1 MSEQDTGWVG
11 LGAMGWPMAGHLHS
25 EGHLKAVWNRTMSK
39 SAAFAEQHPD
49 TIAATTLG
57 TLAERCQVI
66 TLCVSAD
73 EDLEAV
79 VDEMLPAL
87 EPGKILVDHSTVSP
101 ATARSIAAK
110 LAEHE
115 IGFIDA
121 PVTGGVEGAVKGQ
134 LAIMAGGNWDTFQ
147 AVQSRLS
154 AYARVTHHL
163 GHAGSGQ
170 AAKAVNQLM
179 VSGIAEAVCEALALM
194 DKLDLPREHM
204 LELLSGGAANSWF
217 LEKRGRTMLAD
228 EFEVGFAP
236 NLLLKDLE
244 ICRALCEEADF
255 ESSVIKQAIADYTT
269 LIDNGDTGKDISAL
283 IRLKRELTGPAG

>member
-1 MSEQDTGWVG
+1 MSEANTGWIG
-11 LGAMGWPMAGHLHS
+11 LGAMGWPMAGHLHAA
-25 EGHLKAVWNRTMSK
+25 GHLKAVWNRTLSK
-39 SAAFAEQHPD
+39 SGAFAEQHPD
-49 TIAATTLG
+49 TLAATTLT

-66 TLCVSAD
+66 MLCVSAD

-79 VDEMLPAL
+79 VEELLPAL
-87 EPGKILVDHSTVSP
+87 KPGQVLVDHSTVSP
-101 ATARSIAAK
+101 ATARKLAAR

-115 IGFIDA
+115 VGFIDA

-134 LAIMAGGNWDTFQ
+134 LAIMAGGDWDTFQ
-147 AVQSRLS
+147 AVQPQLS

-170 AAKAVNQLM
+170 SAKAVNQLM

-228 EFEVGFAP
+228 EFDVGFAP
-236 NLLLKDLE
+236 ALLLKDLK
-244 ICRALCEEADF
+244 ICRSLCEEADF
-255 ESSVIKQAIADYTT
+255 DSSVVRQAIADYGQ
-269 LIDNGDTGKDISAL
+269 LVAQGEPGKDISAL
-283 IRLKRELTGPAG
+283 IRLKRQ